1 MKKYY
6 LILFIFVFLISCGE
20 HNNPN
25 PPAEEPND
33 TITYK
38 VDTLRYLC
46 AAAYTWD
53 LHSIVDPYLIF
64 IEVVRGDIRD
74 TTIYAL
80 PSKVDTFNINN
91 GGLLYSEIF
100 SNDRVPDTLK
110 TDDLGLKYYEFSRVI
125 KRPVYLAYEI
135 RTAWAYKKKKDV
147 AYKENYYVGSWE
159 MNSFIKR
166 NNNSVLYWGGGRHGH
181 RFSNL
186 PLDEV
191 VPSHLQA
198 VEIFKFRGEEYLFSG
213 CYDSDDGSI
222 PE

>member
-6 LILFIFVFLISCGE
+6 LIFFIAMFLIGCRD
-20 HNNPN
+20 HNKPN
-25 PPAEEPND
+25 PPVEEPND

-38 VDTLRYLC
+38 VDTLLYMC

-64 IEVVRGDIRD
+64 IEVVHGDIQD
-74 TTIYAL
+74 TTVYAL
-80 PSKVDTFNINN
+80 PSKVDTLNINN
-91 GGLLYSEIF
+91 GGILYADIF

-110 TDDLGLKYYEFSRVI
+110 ASDLGLKYYEFSRVI
-125 KRPVYLAYEI
+125 KRPVYWAYEI
-135 RTAWAYKKKKDV
+135 RTAWAYKKKDV

-159 MNSFIKR
+159 LNSFIKR
-166 NNNSVLYWGGGRHGH
+166 NNNSVRYWGGGGH
-181 RFSNL
+181 SHRLSNL
-186 PLDEV
+186 PLEEV

-198 VEIFKFRGEEYLFSG
+198 VDVFKFRGEEYLFSG
-213 CYDSDDGSI
+213 YYDSDDGGI